1 MNELANRICKR
12 LGELRNERSKY
23 ESHWTE
29 CYKYGA
35 PERQQCF
42 NGGDGLDSVQRKQR
56 ADLLDSTASES
67 VLKIVAS
74 LIAGTTPANA
84 IWFNAVPDGVDDPTV
99 LTEGEQ
105 WLEQVCQFMFRNIH
119 GSNFDSE
126 NFDQMIDFV
135 VAGWSVLYEDI
146 DRKKGGGFSFQCW
159 PVGQCFI
166 ASTRPDG
173 VVDTIYREYSMSASQ
188 LISQFGEDKVSKR
201 VLDASKKTPDQI
213 FKVIHVIE
221 PRDAKVDYIN
231 PVLLPKNMPFA
242 SYHVEVDARSLLK
255 ESGYNEFP
263 CAVPRFRKIPG
274 TVYGIGLMSTA
285 LPEAKSAN
293 ALMRDTLRS
302 AEIDVLG
309 MWIAKDDG
317 TLNPRTVRIGGGKII
332 TADSTDSMKRLD
344 SGNGFQ
350 VADALLSRL
359 QTGIRRK
366 LMADGM
372 ESPYSQP
379 MTAAETYMRVDM
391 IRQQIGPLYGRAQAE
406 MLVPILERSF
416 GLAYRSGVV
425 HQTIGE
431 APEELQGRNTS
442 FKFISPLARAQQLED
457 VGAIERF
464 MASLAPI
471 AELDPSAMDNVDTDA
486 IPQVL
491 AQRLG
496 VPNSIIRTEE
506 KLEAYR
512 KQKAEAQQQA
522 QAQEQQ
528 AMAQQQMAGTVAQ
541 GLGKGLEA
549 EMTSGVMQ

>member
-1 MNELANRICKR
+1 MSELASRICKR
-12 LGELRNERSKY
+12 LGELRAERAKY

-42 NGGDGLDSVQRKQR
+42 SGGGGIESTREKQR
-56 ADLLDSTASES
+56 SDLLDSTAAEA
-67 VLKIVAS
+67 VLKLVSS

-84 IWFNAVPDGVDDPTV
+84 IWFNAVPDGVDDPAV
-99 LTEGEQ
+99 LTEGEH

-146 DRKKGGGFSFQCW
+146 DRKKGGGYSFQCW
-159 PVGQCFI
+159 PIGQCFI

-173 VVDTIYREYSMSASQ
+173 VVDTIYREYDMSAAQ
-188 LISQFGEDKVSKR
+188 LVNQFGEHKVSKR
-201 VLDASKKTPDQI
+201 VSDENKNKPDTM
-213 FKVIHVIE
+213 FKIVHVIE
-221 PRDAKVDYIN
+221 PRAVKTTSANLI
-231 PVLLPKNMPFA
+231 LMPKQMSFA
-242 SYHVEVDARSLLK
+242 SYHIEIETKHILK

-274 TVYGIGLMSTA
+274 SVYGIGLMSTA
-285 LPEAKSAN
+285 LPDAKTAN
-293 ALMRDTLRS
+293 QLMRDTLRS

-309 MWIAKDDG
+309 MWIAEDDG
-317 TLNPRTVRIGGGKII
+317 VLNPRTVRIGGGKII
-332 TADSTDSMKRLD
+332 TANKVDSMKRLD
-344 SGNGFQ
+344 SGRGFQ
-350 VADALLSRL
+350 VADALIERL
-359 QTGIRRK
+359 QSSIRRK

-372 ESPYSQP
+372 ESPYGQP

-416 GLAYRSGVV
+416 GLAYRSGII
-425 HQTIGE
+425 HQTMGE
-431 APEELQGRNTS
+431 APEDLQGRNTS

-464 MASLAPI
+464 MASLGPV
-471 AELDPSAMDNVDTDA
+471 AELDPNAMDNIDTDA
-486 IPQVL
+486 LPQVL

-496 VPNSIIRTEE
+496 VPTSILRTEDR
-506 KLEAYR
+506 LQAYR
-512 KQKAEAQQQA
+512 QQKAQAQQQA
-522 QAQEQQ
+522 AAQEQKQ
-528 AMAQQQMAGTVAQ
+528 VAAQQVTGAIANGM
-541 GLGKGLEA
+541 GKGLEA
-549 EMTSGVMQ
+549 QMVSEVMQ